1 MRTYIMRHETET
13 VKHQSSDLG
22 IYPKSAVDWGPNVKC
37 LRVCG
42 TFLISTYLSK
52 ATHYPFERLYKK
64 VFCFVYFP
72 EYKLGR
78 FSAHNS

>member
-1 MRTYIMRHETET
+1 MRTYILRHETET
-13 VKHQSSDLG
+13 VKHQSSNLSS
-22 IYPKSAVDWGPNVKC
+22 YPKSAVDWGPNVQ
-37 LRVCG
+37 VPEG
-42 TFLISTYLSK
+42 TFLISTYLSM

-78 FSAHNS
+78 FAAHNY